1 MKLLIDPKG
10 GIAGDMF
17 TAALIS
23 AGADYSYMHGALTKA
38 AGKLGAA
45 NISLN
50 KTDDRSNQLSIELSP
65 NDKHL
70 EGKQARNILEEV
82 LYELDIKEVYQ
93 DFGFQIL
100 SILLNAESIAHAD
113 GRFSH
118 LHHHNHDHNDTAIYL
133 HEAQDIIIDIT
144 GAVCGLQNLNI
155 SPYACLL
162 SPVSVGGGTVTFSH
176 GELEVPAPATS
187 IILKEHHIPWIH
199 GPIQQ
204 ELCTPTG
211 ASIIAAL
218 DSWLTDKSIKDFEV
232 VRQGQSR
239 GSKILAIPPL
249 KIYLAKEV

>member
-23 AGADYSYMHGALTKA
+23 AGADYSYMHAALTKA
-38 AGKLGAA
+38 AGKLGAV

-50 KTDDRSNQLSIELSP
+50 KTDDRSNQLSIELTP
-65 NDKHL
+65 NDNHL
-70 EGKQARNILEEV
+70 EGKQARRILEEV
-82 LYELDIKEVYQ
+82 FDELDIKEVYM

-100 SILLNAESIAHAD
+100 SILLEAEKKAHSD
-113 GRFSH
+113 GRFGH
-118 LHHHNHDHNDTAIYL
+118 LHHHDNPGETTYL

-144 GAVCGLQNLNI
+144 GAVCGLQNLNV

-162 SPVSVGGGTVTFSH
+162 SPISVGGGTVTFSH

-187 IILKEHHIPWIH
+187 IILKEHHIPWTE
-199 GPIQQ
+199 GPVQQ

-211 ASIIAAL
+211 SSIIAAL
-218 DSWLTDKSIKDFEV
+218 DGWLTDKSLREFEV
-232 VRQGQSR
+232 IRTGQSR
-239 GSKILAIPPL
+239 GGKILAVPPL